1 MGLFDFLSFSS
12 SKPHKVGGDPNQPST
27 GGFGQFVG
35 SGSYG
40 EGDQSLATIL
50 ANGGSLTAPGFG
62 PAPIV
67 NEYTALTISAVH
79 ACIRVIAESVAQLPL
94 QVLESTGVGS
104 RRDATE
110 HPAYKL
116 LNGRANPRQIA
127 FNFRELMVA
136 TMCLW
141 GNAYAI
147 IEFDKFMN
155 PCGLHWV
162 HPRNIAV
169 LEWQGEL
176 FYWVTGEAFPRQSW
190 EMLHYAGLG
199 YNGVTGRSVLSIMR
213 DTIGLSLSAQKY
225 GQNFYQNGAN
235 VAGVLETDAL
245 LKPDV
250 VNSLKTQFDAKY
262 TGNNNTHQT
271 MVLEQGLKYKRIG
284 MPPEDAQF
292 ISTRKVQAEEIAR
305 SFRVPP
311 HKIGLLERSTNN
323 NIEHQG
329 LEFVTDTL
337 GPWLC
342 RLEQENADKLLRED
356 QKGRWTIKHNCD
368 GLLRGD
374 HTARAN
380 FYKSMFGIGAFSPN
394 DIMDLEDRPH
404 VPDGDTRY
412 VPLNMVPTD
421 LLKDVLLKGPAPS
434 MTPAVG
440 KGPAAPAA
448 KKKPATPAALPAP
461 AK

>member
-1 MGLFDFLSFSS
+1 MA
-12 SKPHKVGGDPNQPST
+12 GDPNQPSQV
-27 GGFGQFVG
+27 GQFVG
-35 SGSYG
+35 TGGYG
-40 EGDQSLATIL
+40 EGEDSFAAIL
-50 ANGGSLTAPGFG
+50 ANGGILNAPGTG
-62 PAPIV
+62 PAPVV
-67 NEYTALTISAVH
+67 NEFTAFSLSAVY
-79 ACIRVIAESVAQLPL
+79 ACVRVVAESVAQLPL
-94 QVLESTGVGS
+94 QVLQSTGVGS

-110 HPAYKL
+110 HPAYYL
-116 LNGRANPRQIA
+116 LNQRSNPRQIA

-155 PCGLHWV
+155 PVGLHWV
-162 HPRNIAV
+162 HPRNVAV
-169 LEWQGEL
+169 LEYQGEL
-176 FYWVTGEAFPRQSW
+176 FYWITGEKNPRQSW

-199 YNGVTGRSVLSIMR
+199 FNGVTGRSVMSVMR
-213 DTIGLSLSAQKY
+213 DTIGLGLSAQKY

-245 LKPDV
+245 LKPETAK
-250 VNSLKTQFDAKY
+250 SLKAQFDAKY
-262 TGNNNTHQT
+262 TGNSNSHNT

-292 ISTRKVQAEEIAR
+292 IATRKVQSEEIAR
-305 SFRVPP
+305 CFRVPP

-323 NIEHQG
+323 NIEQQA

-342 RLEQENADKLLRED
+342 RLEQEDSDKLLRVD
-356 QKGRWTIKHNCD
+356 QKKTYTIKHNCD
-368 GLLRGD
+368 ALLRGD

-380 FYKSMFGIGAFSPN
+380 FYKSMFGIGAVSPN
-394 DIMDLEDRPH
+394 DILDLEDRPH
-404 VPDGDTRY
+404 VPNGDTRY
-412 VPLNMVPTD
+412 VPLNMVPVD
-421 LLKDVLLKGPAPS
+421 MIKEVLTKAPAP
-434 MTPAVG
+434 TAVPAIPG
-440 KGPAAPAA
+440 IKTA
-448 KKKPATPAALPAP
+448 KAKVPKPAILPP